1 MEEVELRLNFV
12 ILLGLLVSAC
22 SVTPEVKETSAP
34 QVTEPVQGS
43 EPTENTETI
52 ETSEINGT
60 PVLSEPG
67 SGENITLTTSDGI
80 QLAAVFYAP
89 ESINAEPD
97 VLILVHEAYRDHSS
111 WDDFCIAAKENG
123 YAVVALDLRGHG
135 QSGGD
140 LVFDEAMDHDID
152 AVLDWISAFPDLNED
167 RIAIAGASVGA
178 NLALRAGARHPQINS
193 LVLLSP
199 GMLYWEIGI
208 ESAILEYGR
217 RPLLLVASEG
227 DAYPATS
234 VQRLNELG
242 RGTNKLVIYPGS
254 GHGTE
259 MIRSQP
265 DLTPMMFDWF
275 EQTMD

>member
-1 MEEVELRLNFV
+1 M
-12 ILLGLLVSAC
+12 
-22 SVTPEVKETSAP
+22 
-34 QVTEPVQGS
+34 
-43 EPTENTETI
+43 
-52 ETSEINGT
+52 
-60 PVLSEPG
+60 
-67 SGENITLTTSDGI
+67 
-80 QLAAVFYAP
+80 
-89 ESINAEPD
+89 
-97 VLILVHEAYRDHSS
+97 HEAYRDHSS
-111 WDDFCIAAKENG
+111 WDDFRIAAKENG

-178 NLALRAGARHPQINS
+178 NLALRAGARHPQIKTV
-193 LVLLSP
+193 VLLSP

-242 RGTNKLVIYPGS
+242 RGYDKLVIYPGS
-254 GHGTE
+254 GHGTD